1 MITVFTPTYNRSALL
16 AKCHESLCV
25 QEMKDFEWIIVDDGS
40 TDDTVEKVKEWMTI
54 ATYVGGRAICGVSE
68 KGGFAITLVRQEHGG
83 KHRAWNLAAQCAKGE
98 LFFVLD
104 SDDQLLPFSLQ
115 YISEL
120 YDTVRDNPEF
130 GGVAAQKGH
139 FDGRVF
145 GPNSISGT
153 EDMSF
158 LERKY
163 IKGKK
168 GDKCEVYRTDII
180 KAFPHPEIEDEVFC
194 PESLV
199 WNRIS
204 TRYKL
209 RYSERIVYLC
219 EYLPGGLTSQ
229 ATRRR
234 MTNPVA
240 TLMTY
245 SELTRYKI
253 PFLSKCRAA
262 VNFLRFKPCMSKHY
276 SRIGSYNR
284 KFFQVPRLGWGW
296 YIFWPLGRLL
306 HLRDVRKIES
316 VYVPRT

>member
-1 MITVFTPTYNRSALL
+1 MITVFTPTYNRAALL

-40 TDDTVEKVKEWMTI
+40 TDNTVEKVKEWMTI
-54 ATYVGGRAICGVSE
+54 ATYVDGQAICGVSE
-68 KGGFAITLVRQEHGG
+68 KGGFAITLVRQKHGG

-120 YDTVRDNPEF
+120 YDTVRDNPQF

-204 TRYKL
+204 TRYRL

-245 SELTRYKI
+245 SELVGYDI
-253 PFLSKCRAA
+253 PFLYKCRAA
-262 VNFLRFKPCMSKHY
+262 INFHRFGACLRNDECINGTDNGKP
-276 SRIGSYNR
+276 
-284 KFFQVPRLGWGW
+284 
-296 YIFWPLGRLL
+296 
-306 HLRDVRKIES
+306 VRKPHVGWIWYLLWPIGRWMNWRDRRM
-316 VYVPRT
+316 VAKK